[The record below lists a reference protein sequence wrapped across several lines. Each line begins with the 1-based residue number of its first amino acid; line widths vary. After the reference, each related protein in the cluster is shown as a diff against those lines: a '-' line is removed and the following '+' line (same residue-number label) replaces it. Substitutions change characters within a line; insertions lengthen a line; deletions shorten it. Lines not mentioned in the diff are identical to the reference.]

1 MAILVYTVSSVTF
14 QLPATILVR
23 ILGPRVMFSMI
34 TVGFGIITL
43 VSVFKPLEIGSL
55 LKLRIKCTAFITT
68 WKQMVG
74 LRVLLG
80 LFQSA
85 IFPGLTYLISTWYTR
100 EEQQLR
106 YAFLQSGE
114 VMIMG
119 LGGFLNFGLD
129 HLDGKAGLRGW
140 RWMFLV
146 QGLVAIGMSK
156 SHCDF
161 LQLVVVC

>member
-1 MAILVYTVSSVTF
+1 MYTVSSVAF

-23 ILGPRVMFSMI
+23 ILGPRIMFSMI
-34 TVGFGIITL
+34 TVGFGVITL
-43 VSVFKPLEIGSL
+43 VSLSKLLKRETL
-55 LKLRIKCTAFITT
+55 LKLTFKCTAFITT
-68 WKQMVG
+68 WKQMIG
-74 LRVLLG
+74 LRILLG

-146 QGLVAIGMSK
+146 QGLVAVGMSK
-156 SHCDF
+156 LNTDF
-161 LQLVVVC
+161 RSVFVVY